1 MHKWTGGVRRAV
13 KAKKETKESMQREF
27 FKKRTRVDADLCD
40 DENAHSPSSYFS
52 ERKTNQVRSLD
63 IRSLL
68 SEGSRRAQSSTERS
82 KRLKIETPS
91 SDEDTVK
98 APKHV
103 IKPVTQSAETLAP
116 KAGTAKH
123 STPSEA
129 PVFDE
134 QVLFFEYVQSEP
146 DLTRIVKV

>member
-13 KAKKETKESMQREF
+13 KAKRETKESMQREF
-27 FKKRTRVDADLCD
+27 FKKRTRADADLSD

-52 ERKTNQVRSLD
+52 ERKTNQVGSLD

-68 SEGSRRAQSSTERS
+68 SDGSRRAQFSTERS

-91 SDEDTVK
+91 SDEDTVQ
-98 APKHV
+98 APKQV
-103 IKPVTQSAETLAP
+103 TKPVTSTGEALVS
-116 KAGTAKH
+116 KVGTAKH
-123 STPSEA
+123 STPSED

-134 QVLFFEYVQSEP
+134 QVLFFEYV
-146 DLTRIVKV
+146 

>member
-27 FKKRTRVDADLCD
+27 FKKRTRVDADLSD

-52 ERKTNQVRSLD
+52 ERKTNQVGSLD

-68 SEGSRRAQSSTERS
+68 SDSSRRSQFSTERS

-91 SDEDTVK
+91 SDEDTVQ
-98 APKHV
+98 APKRV
-103 IKPVTQSAETLAP
+103 TKPATPTIETP
-116 KAGTAKH
+116 SSKSGTVKY
-123 STPSEA
+123 STPSKA

-134 QVLFFEYVQSEP
+134 QVLFFEYVQSES
-146 DLTRIVKV
+146 DLTRVAKV